1 MNNLIPI
8 LILLA
13 GAALGVLITWLI
25 VSARAKRA
33 FADGKAES
41 ATQIATL
48 NERFAAKE
56 HELLKLQQAFDKEVV
71 ASKSLRDEN
80 ARLSASLEG
89 ERRAAAERSESFKQA
104 AEALSEKFK
113 ALSRDALKD
122 NNQSFLDLARATLE
136 KFQATAKGD
145 LDQRQ
150 QAIDQMVKPLKESL
164 EKVDG
169 KIGELEKARAGAYSE
184 LREQVRGLATSHLQL
199 QTETANMWK
208 AFRPQ

>member
-1 MNNLIPI
+1 MTSLIPV

-13 GAALGVLITWLI
+13 GAALGAIVAALIFKT
-25 VSARAKRA
+25 KTTRA
-33 FADGKAES
+33 FEAGKTES
-41 ATQIATL
+41 ATQIATFT
-48 NERFAAKE
+48 ERLAAKDN
-56 HELLKLQQAFDKEVV
+56 ELVKLQQAFDKEVIE
-71 ASKSLRDEN
+71 SNRLRDDN
-80 ARLSASLEG
+80 ARRQAELEG
-89 ERRAAAERSESFKQA
+89 ERRASQERSESFKQA
-104 AEALSEKFK
+104 AEALAEKFK

-122 NNQSFLDLARATLE
+122 NNQEFLNLARATLE

-184 LREQVRGLATSHLQL
+184 LREQVRALATSHLQL
-199 QTETANMWK
+199 
-208 AFRPQ
+208 